1 MSARPRLNRSQ
12 LSVPATSMR
21 FMEKAAVSEADVVF
35 LDLEDSVAAADK
47 AEARANAARA
57 PTMFDWGAKTLSIR
71 VNAWDTPWTVR
82 DVLAVLEGGGD
93 RLDLLMLPKVHRPA
107 DVHALEAL
115 VAQVEREQ
123 GREKPLGLELI
134 IESAEGVAN
143 VDAIAAASSRVEA
156 LHYGPGDYAASTGA
170 RTTAIGEQDPA
181 YPGDLWHYPMSRI
194 LVAARAN
201 GLRALDGPWS
211 RHADLEGL
219 ESAARRTAAMG
230 FDGKWAIHPGQIETI
245 NAVFTPPEAEVA
257 HARRILDAMAGA
269 ADHGRGAATLDGRM
283 IDVASVRQAEGLVAK
298 ADRIARR
305 G

>member
-1 MSARPRLNRSQ
+1 MRMLAAAGFGLMMLLGACSTAPPRQ
-12 LSVPATSMR
+12 Q
-21 FMEKAAVSEADVVF
+21 AVSDTPLTAPPLRPDLF
-35 LDLEDSVAAADK
+35 GAPLDL
-47 AEARANAARA
+47 
-57 PTMFDWGAKTLSIR
+57 P
-71 VNAWDTPWTVR
+71 
-82 DVLAVLEGGGD
+82 
-93 RLDLLMLPKVHRPA
+93 
-107 DVHALEAL
+107 
-115 VAQVEREQ
+115 
-123 GREKPLGLELI
+123 
-134 IESAEGVAN
+134 
-143 VDAIAAASSRVEA
+143 RVEA

-257 HARRILDAMAGA
+257 HARRILDAMARA